1 MVPLPWQKR
10 GGAQRVS
17 DEILLVCPALWTG
30 CSQDKPPWEHT
41 PLWIWLLC
49 CQSIHLAAT
58 CGDCS
63 KYHLVNMTEAPLDKV
78 KAAKLVISSH
88 WCSVFGIKR
97 SSPWPL
103 HLQKEMIT
111 IYFQD
116 GPLPR
121 RHSVLI
127 IVQKIAQKTWC
138 APLFFVFCCVFIVFF
153 FFFCKRTILRFLC

>member
-10 GGAQRVS
+10 GGAQRVI

-30 CSQDKPPWEHT
+30 CSRDKPPWEHT

-49 CQSIHLAAT
+49 CQSIYLAAT

-63 KYHLVNMTEAPLDKV
+63 KYHLVNMTEVPLDKV
-78 KAAKLVISSH
+78 KAAKLVIS
-88 WCSVFGIKR
+88 WRGCSVFSVER

-103 HLQKEMIT
+103 HLRKEMIT

-121 RHSVLI
+121 RRCVLI
-127 IVQKIAQKTWC
+127 IAPSKRENCTENIAC
-138 APLFFVFCCVFIVFF
+138 PLFFVFCCVFIVFF
-153 FFFCKRTILRFLC
+153 IFFL